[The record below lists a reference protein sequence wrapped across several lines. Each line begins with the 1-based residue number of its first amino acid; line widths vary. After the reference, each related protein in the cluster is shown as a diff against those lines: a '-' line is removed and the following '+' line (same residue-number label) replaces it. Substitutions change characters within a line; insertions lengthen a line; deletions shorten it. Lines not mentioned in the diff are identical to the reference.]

1 MVFMKVSV
9 HEKHDDHGGHWRIV
23 VGCIL
28 IFLILGTLAAISSWI
43 WKAILPSSS
52 HMLTVVLSDV
62 SGFFIFGTCVWIFSA
77 VRRIVKKGEIM
88 DAHKSILD
96 AIDQVAQ
103 GNFNV
108 LIEYSEHAPHNDIAE
123 AFNKMAKDLDSL
135 ETMRQDF
142 ISNVSH
148 EIQSPLTSIGGFA
161 ALIKKD
167 AITAEERCH
176 YAEII
181 ESETKRLSSLSDN
194 LLKLSSLDGEQR
206 PLSLKA
212 FRIDKQLQRI
222 ALATEPQW
230 MLKNINLEAD
240 LQPCEFTGDEDLLSQ
255 IWINLLHNA
264 IKFTPEGG
272 RINISLDASEK
283 EAIVT
288 ISDTGVGIASEDQMH
303 IFERFYKADKARD
316 RSLGGNGLGL
326 ALCKRIAE
334 LHGGNITAKS
344 QLGKGSAFSV
354 RLPL

>member
-1 MVFMKVSV
+1 MGV
-9 HEKHDDHGGHWRIV
+9 HDEHKEHDDHSGHWRIV
-23 VGCIL
+23 VGGLL
-28 IFLILGTLAAISSWI
+28 IFVILGALAALSSLI
-43 WKAILPSSS
+43 WKFLLPSSS
-52 HMLTVVLSDV
+52 HMLTVVLSDI
-62 SGFFIFGTCVWIFSA
+62 SGFFLFGVCVWTFSA
-77 VRRIVKKGEIM
+77 IRRIAKKNEIM
-88 DAHKSILD
+88 DAHQSLLD

-108 LIEYSEHAPHNDIAE
+108 LIEYSDHSPHSDIAG

-161 ALIKKD
+161 AIIKKD
-167 AITAEERCH
+167 SLTPEERCH

-206 PLSLKA
+206 PLSLKE
-212 FRIDKQLQRI
+212 FRMDKQLQRI

-230 MLKNINLEAD
+230 SLKNINLEAD

-272 RINISLDASEK
+272 GINISLSTGEK
-283 EAIVT
+283 EVIVT
-288 ISDTGVGIASEDQMH
+288 ISDTGFGIAPEDQMH

-334 LHGGNITAKS
+334 LHGGNITVKS
-344 QLGKGSAFSV
+344 QIGGGSAFSV
-354 RLPL
+354 RLPV